1 VIFKNNLPHNTFPGK
16 PCRRTMGRIRERTK
30 DANLRK
36 QTIVNEANAI
46 ISNIKVPTSP
56 FRTTFLKAD
65 FN

>member
-1 VIFKNNLPHNTFPGK
+1 
-16 PCRRTMGRIRERTK
+16 MGRIRERTK